1 MGILNPKIE
10 HIMHVKHNVIKHN
23 ILILGKMN
31 SYISL
36 CLDRPTM
43 FLKFIK
49 RLNTSAILIQ
59 IKWKMMTIYLDSDV
73 SSICRLITIDQKFCL
88 YLFSYEWFCL
98 NLFTHLCMLPPVA
111 ILLVVRH
118 RLKCL
123 CMHWSHSSHF
133 KVYLLLWFY
142 VLIFFIFLVW
152 FACLF
157 LDAYF

>member
-1 MGILNPKIE
+1 
-10 HIMHVKHNVIKHN
+10 
-23 ILILGKMN
+23 
-31 SYISL
+31 
-36 CLDRPTM
+36 M

-123 CMHWSHSSHF
+123 CMPWSHSSHF
-133 KVYLLLWFY
+133 KVYWLLWFY
-142 VLIFFIFLVW
+142 VLIFFSFFVCGLHVFFGCIFLE
-152 FACLF
+152 FNFNSKNRCE
-157 LDAYF
+157 